1 MKLLELIQVTTDYFQ
16 KQGVDSPRLNAE
28 QLIAFGLGVKR
39 LDLYL
44 QFDREIEESD
54 LARLRSLVKR
64 RASREPLQHI
74 IGTAEFYGYIFK
86 SDARALVPRPE
97 TEKLVELA
105 LSKATQEEGV
115 LWDVG
120 TGSGIIAITF
130 LLQKPGWKAIASD
143 ISFEALA
150 LAQENAEK
158 LKVMD
163 RLRLIQCNLLEETM
177 PPVDMIISNPP
188 YLPTAILKTLPPE
201 VQMDPKLALD
211 GGGGGLVIIRILIE
225 KAATYLKSG
234 GWLLLEMGEDQKD
247 EITRIGKQESLTG
260 IEVLKDLSFKD
271 RYFVAQKAQ
280 N

>member
-16 KQGVDSPRLNAE
+16 KQEIDSPRLNAE

-44 QFDREIEESD
+44 QFDREIDEPN
-54 LARLRSLVKR
+54 LARLRGLVKR

-74 IGTAEFYGYIFK
+74 IGTTEFYGYLFK

-105 LSKATQEEGV
+105 LNKANHEEGI

-120 TGSGIIAITF
+120 TGSGVIAISF

-143 ISFEALA
+143 ISSEALA

-158 LKVMD
+158 SGVAD
-163 RLRLIQCNLLEETM
+163 RLQFIQTSLFEGEM
-177 PPVDMIISNPP
+177 EPVDIIVSNPP
-188 YLPTAILKTLPPE
+188 YLATSSLETLSPE
-201 VQMDPKLALD
+201 VQSDPRLALD
-211 GGGGGLVIIRILIE
+211 GGENGLTLIQNLIE
-225 KAATYLKSG
+225 KAVANLKPN
-234 GWLLLEMGEDQKD
+234 GWLLLEIGEDQK
-247 EITRIGKQESLTG
+247 EEVIKIGQQVGFEQIKVLQDFSL
-260 IEVLKDLSFKD
+260 KD
-271 RYFVAQKAQ
+271 RYFVAQKG
-280 N
+280 

>member
-1 MKLLELIQVTTDYFQ
+1 MKLLELIQITSDYFQ

-44 QFDREIEESD
+44 QFDREIDEGD
-54 LARLRSLVKR
+54 LARLRNLVKR

-74 IGTAEFYGYIFK
+74 IGTAEFYGYTFK

-105 LSKATQEEGV
+105 LSKATQKEGV

-120 TGSGIIAITF
+120 TGSGVIAITF

-143 ISFEALA
+143 ISSEALA
-150 LAQENAEK
+150 LTQENAEK
-158 LKVMD
+158 LKVVD
-163 RLRLIQCNLLEETM
+163 RLQLIQCNLLEETM
-177 PPVDMIISNPP
+177 PLVDIIVSNPP
-188 YLPTAILKTLPPE
+188 YLPTSILKNLSPE
-201 VQMDPKLALD
+201 VQADPEPALD
-211 GGGGGLVIIRILIE
+211 GGENGLAIIRNLIE
-225 KAATYLKSG
+225 KADNYLKSG
-234 GWLLLEMGEDQKD
+234 GWLLLEMGEDQKN
-247 EITRIGKQESLTG
+247 EVMHMGEQSGLIE
-260 IEVLKDLSFKD
+260 IEVLKDLSLKD